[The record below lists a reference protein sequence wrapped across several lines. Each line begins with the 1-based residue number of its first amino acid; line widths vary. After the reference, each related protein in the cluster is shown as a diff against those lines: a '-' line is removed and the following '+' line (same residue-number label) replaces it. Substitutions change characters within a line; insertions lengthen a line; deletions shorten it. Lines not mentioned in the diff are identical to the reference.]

1 LEAHSGDPAP
11 IPCPTGLSILLLDTN
26 VVSTLFKPDHSL
38 HQRCFEIVA
47 GHRWFI
53 SFMTRGELLLWPR
66 VNQWGAS
73 RREELKKHIDL
84 CTTLFPEEETCGVWA
99 DIMTE
104 SRAAGRPIT
113 AADAW
118 IASAARQWDL
128 ALVATD
134 YRDFEH
140 LDNLTLIPVLP

>member
-1 LEAHSGDPAP
+1 MRV
-11 IPCPTGLSILLLDTN
+11 LLLDTN

-47 GHRWFI
+47 GHQWFI
-53 SFMTRGELLLWPR
+53 SFMTRGELLVWPR
-66 VNQWGAS
+66 VNQWGVQ
-73 RREELKKHIDL
+73 RREELKGHIDL
-84 CTTLFPEEETCGVWA
+84 CTTLFPEEDTCEVWA

-118 IASAARQWDL
+118 VAAAAR
-128 ALVATD
+128 
-134 YRDFEH
+134 
-140 LDNLTLIPVLP
+140 

>member
-1 LEAHSGDPAP
+1 VSV
-11 IPCPTGLSILLLDTN
+11 LLLDTN

-38 HQRCFEIVA
+38 HQRCFEIVG
-47 GHRWFI
+47 GHQWFI

-66 VNQWGAS
+66 VNQWGVA
-73 RREELKKHIDL
+73 RREELKQHIDL
-84 CTTLFPEEETCGVWA
+84 CTTLFPEDDTCEVWA

-104 SRAAGRPIT
+104 SRVAGRPIT

-118 IASAARQWDL
+118 VAAAARRWDL
-128 ALVATD
+128 ALVTAD

-140 LDNLTLIPVLP
+140 LDNLTLIPVSP

>member
-11 IPCPTGLSILLLDTN
+11 IPDSAGVSLLLLDTN

-47 GHRWFI
+47 GHQWFI

-73 RREELKKHIDL
+73 GREELKRHIDL
-84 CTTLFPEEETCGVWA
+84 CTTLFPEEDTCEVWA
-99 DIMTE
+99 AIMAE
-104 SRAAGRPIT
+104 SRTAGRPIT

-118 IASAARQWDL
+118 VAAAPREWDL
-128 ALVATD
+128 ALVTRD

-140 LDNLTLIPVLP
+140 LDRLTVVLVLP